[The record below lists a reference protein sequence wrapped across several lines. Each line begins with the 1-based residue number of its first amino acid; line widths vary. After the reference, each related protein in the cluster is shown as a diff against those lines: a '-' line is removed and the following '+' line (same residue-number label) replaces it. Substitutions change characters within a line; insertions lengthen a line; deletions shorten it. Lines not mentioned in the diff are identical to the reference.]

1 MSSFLPGVP
10 VKTTPTLRQLP
21 IPGLPLPHT
30 GGYGPPSRY
39 GLYSFTVA
47 FQNDLLVLHRK
58 TQIPF
63 TPLAPCFSFEVP
75 LKAADQL
82 SAYGAVNFPFS
93 HIDNTVCTVIFHAM
107 FLQSQWSIY
116 TAG

>member
-10 VKTTPTLRQLP
+10 VTTTPTLRQLP
-21 IPGLPLPHT
+21 IPGLPLPHA
-30 GGYGPPSRY
+30 GGSDPPSRY

-63 TPLAPCFSFEVP
+63 TPLAPRLSLEVP
-75 LKAADQL
+75 LEAADQL
-82 SAYGAVNFPFS
+82 SANGAVNFPFS
-93 HIDNTVCTVIFHAM
+93 HIDNTVCPVIFHAL